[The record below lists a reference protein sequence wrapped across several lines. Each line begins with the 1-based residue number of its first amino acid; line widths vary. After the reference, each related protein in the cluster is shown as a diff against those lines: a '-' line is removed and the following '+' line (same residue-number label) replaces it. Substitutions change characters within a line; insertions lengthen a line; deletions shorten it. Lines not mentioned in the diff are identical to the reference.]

1 MAVFADGAALAE
13 SGLCNAVVVA
23 TPNYTHRAVLEP
35 LFDAGLHI
43 LCEKALAHTPADAAA
58 SADTHA
64 QVFCTGMEY
73 RYMPSPR
80 ASSRASMR
88 VKWAARLCWR
98 CANTASRSW

>member
-1 MAVFADGAALAE
+1 VAVFADGAALAE
-13 SGLCNAVVVA
+13 SGLCNAMLVA

-35 LFDAGLHI
+35 LFDAELHI

-58 SADTHA
+58 IAARADTHA

-88 VKWAARLCWR
+88 VKWAAR
-98 CANTASRSW
+98 